1 MANMT
6 YEEKFDAV
14 QAFCDKYE
22 SLIDEAPEGS
32 DLWAFR
38 ELCDSFD
45 YVDKVQTAIW
55 METIESVKVRLIN
68 AMLHI
73 AEGWTNETDVE
84 LECVDPKTGEV
95 TVIGGNEV

>member
-1 MANMT
+1 MTNMT

-38 ELCDSFD
+38 ELCDIFD
-45 YVDKVQTAIW
+45 GVDQVQTAIW
-55 METIESVKVRLIN
+55 MDTIESVKVHLIN

-73 AEGWTNETDVE
+73 AERWSEED
-84 LECVDPKTGEV
+84 D
-95 TVIGGNEV
+95 

>member
-14 QAFCDKYE
+14 QAFSDKYE

-38 ELCDSFD
+38 ELDDAFSS
-45 YVDKVQTAIW
+45 
-55 METIESVKVRLIN
+55 IEKLGVWVRNHEWESAKEGIIN

-73 AEGWTNETDVE
+73 AERWANETDVE
-84 LECVDPKTGEV
+84 LECVDPATGEE
-95 TVIGGNEV
+95 TVIGGNQV